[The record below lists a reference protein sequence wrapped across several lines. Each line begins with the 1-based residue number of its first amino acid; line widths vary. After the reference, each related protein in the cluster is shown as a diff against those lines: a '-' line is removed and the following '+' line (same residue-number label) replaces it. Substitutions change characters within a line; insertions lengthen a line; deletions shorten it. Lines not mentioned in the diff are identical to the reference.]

1 MKPSKMSLRRSLLAA
16 TLIIGQTFAMPSL
29 AVLAADSS
37 VRLAGQVV
45 VSDLA
50 SAGGFTSEKR
60 AAQVQENLDN
70 ALVASSDKTPSAV
83 GIAYVSGMPVITLG
97 GYNVVTVDSAS
108 ARALS
113 TTPALLAQKW
123 ANSLRDALRDQSS
136 ISAYVS
142 HLNGDFQSSAPPVT
156 AQAPAPASIPSY
168 NSSATF
174 QAQSPAAPVYAQ
186 GRVVYAPAG
195 MVIPATL
202 KTSVSS
208 ELARAGDVIQAE
220 VSQAIILGD
229 TQIPVGTI
237 LLGQVSDAEAGKF
250 LGRTGSMAITFTR
263 LRTPDG
269 MEAPITAH
277 IMGTIDKYATTGT
290 EGDTLK
296 GETWKGKVVQAG
308 VRSLVGA
315 GTGAA
320 LGTAVGAIANGG
332 RGAGRGAW
340 SGTAIGAGVGLAQ
353 SLLLRKGSNV
363 TVPSGTPIKLQLD
376 SALQMAASPS
386 TMLSAPI
393 AYGSMYQ

>member
-16 TLIIGQTFAMPSL
+16 TLIIGQAFAMPSL

-70 ALVASSDKTPSAV
+70 ALVASTDKTPSAV

-97 GYNVVTVDSAS
+97 GYNVVTVDGAS

-123 ANSLRDALRDQSS
+123 ASSLRDALKDQSS

-142 HLNGDFQSSAPPVT
+142 HLNGDFQSSAPPVA
-156 AQAPAPASIPSY
+156 AQAPMPSY
-168 NSSATF
+168 NNSATF

-229 TQIPVGTI
+229 TQIPVGTT
-237 LLGQVSDAEAGKF
+237 LLGQVSDAEAGKY

-277 IMGTIDKYATTGT
+277 IMGTVDKYATTGAQ
-290 EGDTLK
+290 GDTLK

-386 TMLSAPI
+386 TTLSAPI

>member
-70 ALVASSDKTPSAV
+70 ALVASTDKTPSAV

-97 GYNVVTVDSAS
+97 GYNVVTVDGAS

-123 ANSLRDALRDQSS
+123 ASSLRDALKDQSS

-142 HLNGDFQSSAPPVT
+142 HLNGDFLSSAPPVA
-156 AQAPAPASIPSY
+156 AQAPMPSY
-168 NSSATF
+168 NNSATF

-229 TQIPVGTI
+229 TQIPVGTT
-237 LLGQVSDAEAGKF
+237 LLGQVSDAEAGKY

-277 IMGTIDKYATTGT
+277 IMGTVDKYATTGT
-290 EGDTLK
+290 QGDTLK

-386 TMLSAPI
+386 TTLSAPI